1 MLNSPDVGS
10 GSNLANS
17 LLMQDYSI
25 IEGLKTGLAA
35 ILMPIFLHPGMH
47 QTRARATK
55 TLNCK
60 KVRGCYHGPTPNQL
74 IFQAAR
80 GRAGADVDEDLVVG
94 SQFLRRDYVTDVIG
108 LAVSNLRPQQ
118 HV

>member
-1 MLNSPDVGS
+1 
-10 GSNLANS
+10 
-17 LLMQDYSI
+17 MQDYSI
-25 IEGLKTGLAA
+25 IDGLKTGLAA
-35 ILMPIFLHPGMH
+35 ILMPIFLPPGMH
-47 QTRARATK
+47 QTRPRATK
-55 TLNCK
+55 TLNRK
-60 KVRGCYHGPTPNQL
+60 KSVIIWMQACFLGLPWKRCLFLRGCYHGPTPNQL

-80 GRAGADVDEDLVVG
+80 GRADVDEDLVVG